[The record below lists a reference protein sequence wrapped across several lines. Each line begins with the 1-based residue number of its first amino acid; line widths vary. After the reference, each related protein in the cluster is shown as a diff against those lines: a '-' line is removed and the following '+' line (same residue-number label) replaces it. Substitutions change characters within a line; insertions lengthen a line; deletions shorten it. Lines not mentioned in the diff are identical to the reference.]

1 MAATLLSDVIVPEV
15 FTNYIQERTAEKSAF
30 FNSGIV
36 SQDPEI
42 DQQLSGGGKI
52 IKMPFFKDLDDDD
65 QVRQSDT
72 SITVNSISTGQD
84 EARLHARAGAW
95 GAEDL
100 SAELSGDDPMQAIG
114 NRVADWWDRK
124 LQAILISTLKGVFAD
139 NSSNDSGDLILDQTI
154 SGAEALTDSALISG
168 PNILDAKQLLGD
180 SKEKLTAI
188 AMHSQLHT
196 RLQKNDLIDR
206 IPDSDQ
212 DVGWGMYMGHTV
224 IVDDN
229 CPRSASGADN
239 ASYEYTSYLFGQG
252 AIGYGEVNPKTP
264 TETDRK
270 AEDDED
276 RLFNRRNF
284 LLHPRGIAWQ
294 EDSIAN
300 DFPTNTELEQEG
312 EWDRVYEKKNIR
324 LVKLVTNG

>member
-15 FTNYIQERTAEKSAF
+15 FTPYVQEQTAETSSF

-36 SQDPEI
+36 SQDPAI
-42 DQQLSGGGKI
+42 DEQLSGGGKI
-52 IKMPFFKDLDDDD
+52 IKMPFWKDLDQDD
-65 QVRQSDT
+65 QVRQSD
-72 SITVNSISTGQD
+72 SSLSVGNISTGQD
-84 EARLHARAGAW
+84 QARLHGRAGAW

-100 SAELSGDDPMQAIG
+100 SAELAGDDPMQAIG
-114 NRVADWWDRK
+114 ARVADWWDRK
-124 LQAILISTLKGVFAD
+124 MQDLLIATLTGVFAD

-154 SGAEALTDSALISG
+154 SGAESLTESNLISG
-168 PNILDAKQLLGD
+168 ENILDAKQLLGD

-196 RLQKNDLIDR
+196 RLQKNDLIDY
-206 IPDSDQ
+206 IPDSEQ
-212 DVGWGMYMGHTV
+212 DVGWGTYLGHTV
-224 IVDDN
+224 IVNDN
-229 CPRSASGADN
+229 VPRSASGADN

-252 AIGYGEVNPKTP
+252 AIGYGEVNPKVP

-270 AEDDED
+270 AEDDQE

-294 EDSIAN
+294 EDSVAN
-300 DFPTNTELEQEG
+300 DFPTNTEVEAAG